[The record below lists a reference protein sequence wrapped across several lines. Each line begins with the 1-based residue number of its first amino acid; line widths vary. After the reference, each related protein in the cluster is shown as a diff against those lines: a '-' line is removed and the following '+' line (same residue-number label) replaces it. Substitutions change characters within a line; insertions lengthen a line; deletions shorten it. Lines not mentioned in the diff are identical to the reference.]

1 MIKGLADELIRII
14 QKIKGAPLIDE
25 KTLREVIRDIQR
37 ALLKADVSVDLV
49 LKITENIKARVL
61 TAEVPP
67 GFTKRDVLLKVVYD
81 ELVSLLGGEKIPQ
94 ITIPR
99 GTSYTIMLVGL
110 QGSGK
115 TTSAAKLAWFY
126 KNRGYKTALV
136 CADTYRPAAYI
147 QLKQLVEKYDI
158 PVWFEKDKSAVQI
171 AYDGVKH
178 FKSEKYNIIIIDTA
192 GRHKEEEGLLKEM
205 EVMFKKIRPDEVMF
219 VIDATI
225 GKQAGK
231 QAAAFQKRVPI
242 SSIFLT
248 KLDGSAKGGG
258 ALAAIVATG
267 AIIKFIGTGEKIE
280 EIEVFNPPR
289 FINRLLGLGDL
300 EALIER
306 FKKHEELMKLQERIL
321 KTGKLTLY
329 DMKIQLKSL
338 RKMGSLGKLLSLI
351 PGGTQLPLAAAEVN
365 DEKIKKWIAILD
377 SMTLEELLNPS
388 IINSS
393 RIRRISRGAGVS
405 PRDVKDL
412 LKSYEVAKRYIKQLS
427 RKRAHLMK
435 LSRLW

>member
-14 QKIKGAPLIDE
+14 KKIKGAPLIDE

>member
-14 QKIKGAPLIDE
+14 KKIKGAPLIDE

-377 SMTLEELLNPS
+377 
-388 IINSS
+388 
-393 RIRRISRGAGVS
+393 
-405 PRDVKDL
+405 
-412 LKSYEVAKRYIKQLS
+412 
-427 RKRAHLMK
+427 
-435 LSRLW
+435 

>member
-14 QKIKGAPLIDE
+14 KKIKGAPLIDE

-225 GKQAGK
+225 GK
-231 QAAAFQKRVPI
+231 
-242 SSIFLT
+242 
-248 KLDGSAKGGG
+248 
-258 ALAAIVATG
+258 
-267 AIIKFIGTGEKIE
+267 
-280 EIEVFNPPR
+280 
-289 FINRLLGLGDL
+289 
-300 EALIER
+300 
-306 FKKHEELMKLQERIL
+306 
-321 KTGKLTLY
+321 
-329 DMKIQLKSL
+329 
-338 RKMGSLGKLLSLI
+338 
-351 PGGTQLPLAAAEVN
+351 
-365 DEKIKKWIAILD
+365 
-377 SMTLEELLNPS
+377 
-388 IINSS
+388 
-393 RIRRISRGAGVS
+393 
-405 PRDVKDL
+405 
-412 LKSYEVAKRYIKQLS
+412 
-427 RKRAHLMK
+427 
-435 LSRLW
+435 